1 MEAQHKMKNRFR
13 LFDRLEA
20 TAFGKLNLRSKLT
33 LGNMII
39 TFLAIFIM
47 GIYVYYRNQQANAQL
62 TSQIESTTRNRVEEN
77 LLSTSNE
84 QAALLNSF
92 FTSLSADTAVIGSTV
107 QDILDKKSSLDSGL
121 YWDASTSLF
130 RIEDTGNWDNSN
142 DESASI
148 FLPADVNLT
157 PSLIA
162 KINALKHTELVFP
175 SFLADNPDIVAI
187 YFGGA
192 LKETIY
198 YPNVDLSS
206 ILPPDFDITSRVWY
220 IDASPQNNPE
230 NKVVWSTPYQ
240 DAALNGLVI
249 TTSVPVFDSFNRFQ
263 GVAAMD
269 VQLTQITNVV
279 ANFQVGETGYA
290 FLVDNN
296 NRLIALPQ
304 QGYADFGITKET
316 VKLGEIID
324 TTSLPNASYD
334 LFILLNQI
342 NQIGDTKQGIFNFTF
357 SLTNPDGS
365 VIESERFVV
374 YQQIPEVD
382 YKLVI
387 IVPTAELLSETAT
400 LSEQLAR
407 ETRNTVA
414 VSFLLIIGI
423 FALATLATFA
433 IGNAL
438 TNPLQSLTKVA
449 NEIIAGNFDA
459 KAEVQT
465 QDEIGTLSTTINS
478 MAENIKG
485 LVQSLEQRVEER
497 TSALQESLQ
506 KGERRSKQFEAIT
519 KVTQAINSAQNLQE
533 LLPQIS
539 KVISEQ
545 FDFYHVGI
553 FLTDAA
559 HQYAVLG
566 AANSEG
572 GKRMLKRG
580 HQLRIGEQ
588 GIVGYV
594 TGTGRPRTAKDV
606 GSDAV
611 YFNNPDLPETRSEMA
626 LPLKI
631 TGQIIGA
638 LDVQSKQQNA
648 FTEEDVEVLSTLA
661 DQVSIA
667 IENARLYEQTQK
679 SLAEAEAVSRQYF
692 SETWKTLSQETKV
705 SGYRYTASGTTAID
719 STESPEITSAD
730 RKSVTVPV
738 IIRGKT
744 IGELS
749 VIVPRQEHIK
759 ADQMDLIHAVA
770 DRVAIFA
777 ENARLFDET
786 ARRAEREHV
795 VSDITAKIRSTN
807 DPQEMLQT
815 AIQELRKALNVSR
828 IDIVPQNVNASD
840 K

>member
-20 TAFGKLNLRSKLT
+20 TAFGRLNLRSKLT
-33 LGNMII
+33 LGNMVI

-62 TSQIESTTRNRVEEN
+62 TSQIESNTRNRVEEN

-92 FTSLSADTAVIGSTV
+92 FTSLSSDTAVIGSTV
-107 QDILDKKSSLDSGL
+107 QDILDKKSSLDSGM
-121 YWDASTSLF
+121 YWDASTALSRL
-130 RIEDTGNWDNSN
+130 DSGNWDNSN

-148 FLPADVNLT
+148 FLPADVELT
-157 PSLIA
+157 APLIA
-162 KINALKHTELVFP
+162 KLNTLKHTELVFP

-187 YFGGA
+187 YFGGTS
-192 LKETIY
+192 KETIY

-206 ILPPDFDITSRVWY
+206 ILPPDFDITGRVWY
-220 IDASPQNNPE
+220 VDASPNNNPE

-279 ANFQVGETGYA
+279 ANIQVGETGYA

-296 NRLIALPQ
+296 NRLIALPE
-304 QGYADFGITKET
+304 QGYADFGVTTET
-316 VKLGEIID
+316 VKFGEIID
-324 TTSLPNASYD
+324 LTTMPNASD
-334 LFILLNQI
+334 DIFTVLNQVT
-342 NQIGDTKQGIFNFTF
+342 QITSTEQGIFTY
-357 SLTNPDGS
+357 S
-365 VIESERFVV
+365 VGGTERYVV
-374 YQQIPEVD
+374 FQQIPEVD

-387 IVPTAELLSETAT
+387 IVPSAELLAETT
-400 LSEQLAR
+400 TVSEQLAR

-414 VSFLLIIGI
+414 LSLFLIAGI
-423 FALATLATFA
+423 FALATLASLA
-433 IGNAL
+433 IGNRL
-438 TNPLQSLTKVA
+438 TNPLQSLTQVA

-478 MAENIKG
+478 MTENIKG
-485 LVQSLEQRVEER
+485 LVQSLEQRVNER

-519 KVTQAINSAQNLQE
+519 KVTQAINATQNLQE

-553 FLTDAA
+553 FITDAA
-559 HQYAVLG
+559 NQYAVLG
-566 AANSEG
+566 AANSDG
-572 GKRMLKRG
+572 GKRLLRRG

-594 TGTGRPRTAKDV
+594 TGTGKPRTAKDV

-626 LPLKI
+626 LPLRI
-631 TGQIIGA
+631 AGQIIGA

-692 SETWKTLSQETKV
+692 SETWKTLAQENKIN
-705 SGYRYTASGTTAID
+705 GYRYTASGTTPID
-719 STESPEITSAD
+719 INEALEITSSD

-759 ADQMDLIHAVA
+759 SDQMDLIHAVA

-786 ARRAEREHV
+786 SRRAEREHV

-815 AIQELRKALNVSR
+815 AIRELRKALNVSR
-828 IDIVPQNVNASD
+828 IDIVPQKVNASD

>member
-1 MEAQHKMKNRFR
+1 MKNRFR

-33 LGNMII
+33 LGNMLI

-62 TSQIESTTRNRVEEN
+62 TSQLETNTRNRVEEN

-92 FTSLSADTAVIGSTV
+92 FTSLSSDTAVIGSTV
-107 QDILDKKSSLDSGL
+107 KEILGKRRSLDNGM
-121 YWDASTSLF
+121 YWDASTSLS
-130 RIEDTGNWDNSN
+130 RLESGNWDNSN

-148 FLPADVNLT
+148 FLPADVELT
-157 PSLIA
+157 APLIA
-162 KINALKHTELVFP
+162 KLNTLKHTELVFP

-187 YFGGA
+187 YFGGVS
-192 LKETIY
+192 KETIY

-206 ILPPDFDITSRVWY
+206 LLPPDFDITGRVWY
-220 IDASPQNNPE
+220 VDASPENNPE

-249 TTSVPVFDSFNRFQ
+249 TTSVPVFDSFDRFQ

-279 ANFQVGETGYA
+279 ANIQVGETGYA

-296 NRLIALPQ
+296 NRLIALPE
-304 QGYADFGITKET
+304 QGYADFGITDET
-316 VKLGEIID
+316 VQFGEIID
-324 TTSLPNASYD
+324 LTTMPNASD
-334 LFILLNQI
+334 ELFNVLSQI
-342 NQIGDTKQGIFNFTF
+342 NQIAPTEQGIFTYTVGGN
-357 SLTNPDGS
+357 
-365 VIESERFVV
+365 ERFIAF
-374 YQQIPEVD
+374 QRIPEVD

-387 IVPTAELLSETAT
+387 IVPSAELLSETT
-400 LSEQLAR
+400 TVNEQLNR

-414 VSFLLIIGI
+414 FSLLLIAGI
-423 FALATLATFA
+423 FALATLASLA
-433 IGNAL
+433 IGNRL
-438 TNPLQSLTKVA
+438 TTPLQSLTKVA

-478 MAENIKG
+478 MTENIKG
-485 LVQSLEQRVEER
+485 LVQSLEQRVDER
-497 TSALQESLQ
+497 TAALQESLQ
-506 KGERRSKQFEAIT
+506 KGEKRSKQFEAIT
-519 KVTQAINSAQNLQE
+519 KVTQAINTAQNLQE

-559 HQYAVLG
+559 NQYAVLG
-566 AANSEG
+566 AANSDG

-667 IENARLYEQTQK
+667 IQNARLYEQTQK

-705 SGYRYTASGTTAID
+705 SGYRYTASGTTTID
-719 STESPEITSAD
+719 INESLEITSAD

-744 IGELS
+744 IGELT
-749 VIVPRQEHIK
+749 VMVPRQEHIK

-828 IDIVPQNVNASD
+828 IDIVPQKVNASD

>member
-1 MEAQHKMKNRFR
+1 MEAQLKMKTRFR
-13 LFDRLEA
+13 FLDRLEN

-33 LGNMII
+33 LGNMLI

-47 GIYVYYRNQQANAQL
+47 GIYVYIRNQQANAQL
-62 TSQIESTTRNRVEEN
+62 TSQLEANIRNRVEEN

-84 QAALLNSF
+84 QAALLNTF
-92 FTSLSADTAVIGSTV
+92 FTTLSSDTAVIGSTV
-107 QDILDKKSSLDSGL
+107 KDIINKKNSLDSGM
-121 YWDASTSLF
+121 YWDATTALSRLES
-130 RIEDTGNWDNSN
+130 GNWDNSN

-148 FLPADVNLT
+148 FLPAEVELT
-157 PSLIA
+157 EPLIA
-162 KINALKHTELVFP
+162 KLNTLKHTELVFP

-187 YFGGA
+187 YFGGTS
-192 LKETIY
+192 KETIY

-206 ILPPDFDITSRVWY
+206 ILPPDFDITGRVWY
-220 IDASPQNNPE
+220 VDASPANNPE
-230 NKVVWSTPYQ
+230 SKVVWSTPYQ

-249 TTSVPVFDSFNRFQ
+249 TTSVPVFDNFNRFQ

-279 ANFQVGETGYA
+279 ANIQVGETGYA

-296 NRLIALPQ
+296 NRLIALPKQ
-304 QGYADFGITKET
+304 AYADFGITDD
-316 VKLGEIID
+316 VVQLGEIID
-324 TTSLPNASYD
+324 LTTMPNVSDD
-334 LFILLNQI
+334 LFAVLNQVNSI
-342 NQIGDTKQGIFNFTF
+342 APTEQGIFTYIVGG
-357 SLTNPDGS
+357 T
-365 VIESERFVV
+365 ERYIAF
-374 YQQIPEVD
+374 QQIPEVN

-387 IVPTAELLSETAT
+387 IVPSAELLTETT
-400 LSEQLAR
+400 TVSEQLSR

-414 VSFLLIIGI
+414 LSLFLIAGI
-423 FALATLATFA
+423 FALATLASLA
-433 IGNAL
+433 IGNRL
-438 TNPLQSLTKVA
+438 TIPLQSLTKVA

-478 MAENIKG
+478 MTENIKG
-485 LVQSLEQRVEER
+485 MVQSLEQRVDER

-506 KGERRSKQFEAIT
+506 RGERRSKQFEAIT
-519 KVTQAINSAQNLQE
+519 KVTQAINTAQNLQE

-539 KVISEQ
+539 NVISEQ
-545 FDFYHVGI
+545 FGFYHVGI
-553 FLTDAA
+553 FLNDAA
-559 HQYAVLG
+559 NQYAVLG

-572 GKRMLKRG
+572 GKRMLRRG

-594 TGTGRPRTAKDV
+594 TGTGRPRTAIDV

-611 YFNNPDLPETRSEMA
+611 YFNNPDLPETRSEIA

-631 TGQIIGA
+631 SGQIIGA

-648 FTEEDVEVLSTLA
+648 FTEDDVEVLSTLA
-661 DQVSIA
+661 NQVSIA

-692 SETWKTLSQETKV
+692 SETWKTLAQENKI
-705 SGYRYTASGTTAID
+705 SGYRYNASGTTPID
-719 STESPEITSAD
+719 INESLEATSTD

-744 IGELS
+744 IGELT
-749 VIVPRQEHIK
+749 VMVPRQEHIK

>member
-1 MEAQHKMKNRFR
+1 MKNRFR
-13 LFDRLEA
+13 LFDRLES
-20 TAFGKLNLRSKLT
+20 TAFGRLNLRSKLT
-33 LGNMII
+33 LGNMLI

-47 GIYVYYRNQQANAQL
+47 GIYVYIRNQQANAQL
-62 TSQIESTTRNRVEEN
+62 TSQIESNTRNRVEEN
-77 LLSTSNE
+77 LLSTSDE
-84 QAALLNSF
+84 QAALVNSF
-92 FTSLSADTAVIGSTV
+92 FTSLSSDTAVIGSTV
-107 QDILDKKSSLDSGL
+107 KDILGKRRSLDNGM
-121 YWDASTSLF
+121 YWDATTALSRLES
-130 RIEDTGNWDNSN
+130 GNWDNPN

-148 FLPADVNLT
+148 FLPADVELT
-157 PSLIA
+157 QTLIT
-162 KINALKHTELVFP
+162 KLNTLKYTELIFP

-192 LKETIY
+192 TKETIY
-198 YPNVDLSS
+198 YPNVDLASL
-206 ILPPDFDITSRVWY
+206 LPPDFDITGRVWY
-220 IDASPQNNPE
+220 VDASPENNPE

-279 ANFQVGETGYA
+279 SNIQVGETGYA

-304 QGYADFGITKET
+304 QGYADFGITGET
-316 VKLGEIID
+316 VQLGEIID
-324 TTSLPNASYD
+324 TTTMPNASD
-334 LFILLNQI
+334 ELFNVLNQI
-342 NQIGDTKQGIFNFTF
+342 NQIAPTEQGIFTYTVGGN
-357 SLTNPDGS
+357 
-365 VIESERFVV
+365 ERYVAF
-374 YQQIPEVD
+374 QRIPEVD

-387 IVPTAELLSETAT
+387 IVPSAELLSETT
-400 LSEQLAR
+400 TVSEQLAR

-414 VSFLLIIGI
+414 ISLFLIAGI
-423 FALATLATFA
+423 FALATLASLA
-433 IGNAL
+433 IGNRL
-438 TNPLQSLTKVA
+438 TTPLQSLTKVA

-465 QDEIGTLSTTINS
+465 QDEIGTLSTTLNS
-478 MAENIKG
+478 MTENIKG
-485 LVQSLEQRVEER
+485 LVQSLEQRVNER
-497 TSALQESLQ
+497 TSALQEALQ

-533 LLPQIS
+533 ILPQIS

-545 FDFYHVGI
+545 FGFYHVGI

-566 AANSEG
+566 AANSDG

-594 TGTGRPRTAKDV
+594 TGTGKPRTAKDV

-626 LPLKI
+626 LPLRI
-631 TGQIIGA
+631 SGQIIGA

-679 SLAEAEAVSRQYF
+679 SLSEAEAVSRQYF
-692 SETWKTLSQETKV
+692 SDTWKTLAQENKI
-705 SGYRYTASGTTAID
+705 SGYRYTASGTNPISIEET
-719 STESPEITSAD
+719 PEITSAD

-828 IDIVPQNVNASD
+828 IDIVPQNINVSD

>member
-1 MEAQHKMKNRFR
+1 MKTRFG
-13 LFDRLEA
+13 LFDRLEN

-33 LGNMII
+33 LGNMVI

-62 TSQIESTTRNRVEEN
+62 TSQLETNTRNRVEEN
-77 LLSTSNE
+77 LLSTSKE
-84 QAALLNSF
+84 QAALLDSF
-92 FTSLSADTAVIGSTV
+92 FTSLSSDTAVIGSTV
-107 QDILDKKSSLDSGL
+107 KEIFEQRSGL
-121 YWDASTSLF
+121 DDGMYWDASTALSRL
-130 RIEDTGNWDNSN
+130 ETGSWDNSN

-148 FLPADVNLT
+148 FLPAASELT
-157 PSLIA
+157 QPLVSKL
-162 KINALKHTELVFP
+162 NTLKYTELVFP

-187 YFGGA
+187 YFGGT

-198 YPNVDLSS
+198 YPNIDLSN
-206 ILPPDFDITSRVWY
+206 IVPPDFDITGRVWY
-220 IDASPQNNPE
+220 VDASPQNNPD

-249 TTSVPVFDSFNRFQ
+249 TTSVPVFDNFKRFQ

-279 ANFQVGETGYA
+279 ANIQVGETGYA
-290 FLVDNN
+290 FLIDTD

-304 QGYADFGITKET
+304 RGYTDFGVTEET
-316 VKLGEIID
+316 VKFGEIID
-324 TTSLPNASYD
+324 IDSLPNTSND
-334 LFILLNQI
+334 LFLLLNQI
-342 NQIGDTKQGIFNFTF
+342 SKSEDTQHSIFNFTF
-357 SLTNPDGS
+357 HTTNPDGS
-365 VIESERFVV
+365 ITESDRFVV
-374 YQQIPEVD
+374 YQHIPRVD

-387 IVPTAELLSETAT
+387 IVPSTELLSETTT
-400 LSEQLAR
+400 LSEQLSS

-414 VSFLLIIGI
+414 LSLFLIAGI
-423 FALATLATFA
+423 FAIATLASLA
-433 IGNAL
+433 IGNRL
-438 TNPLQSLTKVA
+438 TNPLQSLTQVA
-449 NEIIAGNFDA
+449 NEITAGNFDA
-459 KAEVQT
+459 KADVQT

-478 MAENIKG
+478 MASNIKG
-485 LVQSLEQRVEER
+485 LVQSLEQRVDER
-497 TSALQESLQ
+497 TAELQESLQ

-519 KVTQAINSAQNLQE
+519 KVAQAINTAQNLQE

-545 FDFYHVGI
+545 FGFYHVGI

-559 HQYAVLG
+559 NQYAVLG
-566 AANSEG
+566 AANSDG

-594 TGTGRPRTAKDV
+594 TGTGKPRTAKDV

-626 LPLKI
+626 LPLK
-631 TGQIIGA
+631 TAGEIIGA
-638 LDVQSKQQNA
+638 LDVQSRQQNA

-661 DQVSIA
+661 DQVSLA
-667 IENARLYEQTQK
+667 IQNARLYEQTQK

-692 SETWKTLSQETKV
+692 SETWKTLSQESKIG
-705 SGYRYTASGTTAID
+705 GYRYTASGT
-719 STESPEITSAD
+719 SPIPLDERPETFSAD
-730 RKSVTVPV
+730 RKSISVPV

-786 ARRAEREHV
+786 SRRAEREHV

>member
-1 MEAQHKMKNRFR
+1 MKNRFR
-13 LFDRLEA
+13 LFDRLEN

-33 LGNMII
+33 LGNMLI

-47 GIYVYYRNQQANAQL
+47 GIYVYFRNQQANAQL
-62 TSQIESTTRNRVEEN
+62 ASQLELNTRNRVEEN

-92 FTSLSADTAVIGSTV
+92 FTALSSDTAVIGSTV
-107 QDILDKKSSLDSGL
+107 KDILGKKSSLDNGL
-121 YWDASTSLF
+121 YWDASTELSRL
-130 RIEDTGNWDNSN
+130 ESGNWDNAN

-148 FLPADVNLT
+148 FLPADVELT
-157 PSLIA
+157 QPLID
-162 KINALKHTELVFP
+162 KLNTLKHTELVFP

-192 LKETIY
+192 SKETIY

-206 ILPPDFDITSRVWY
+206 LLPPDFDITGRVWY
-220 IDASPQNNPE
+220 VDASPTNNPE

-249 TTSVPVFDSFNRFQ
+249 TTSVPVFDNFNRFQ

-279 ANFQVGETGYA
+279 GNIQVGETGYA
-290 FLVDNN
+290 FLVDNS
-296 NRLIALPQ
+296 NRLIALPE
-304 QGYADFGITKET
+304 QGYTDFGITGET
-316 VKLGEIID
+316 IQLGEIID
-324 TTSLPNASYD
+324 LSTMPNASED
-334 LFILLNQI
+334 LFNVLNQVNSI
-342 NQIGDTKQGIFNFTF
+342 DPTEQGIFTQ
-357 SLTNPDGS
+357 LVGGT
-365 VIESERFVV
+365 ERYIAF
-374 YQQIPEVD
+374 QQIPEVS

-387 IVPTAELLSETAT
+387 IVPSAELLTETAT
-400 LSEQLAR
+400 VRAQLAN

-414 VSFLLIIGI
+414 LSLFLIAGI
-423 FALATLATFA
+423 FALATLASLA
-433 IGNAL
+433 IGNRL
-438 TNPLQSLTKVA
+438 TNPLQALTKVA
-449 NEIIAGNFDA
+449 NEITAGNFDA
-459 KAEVQT
+459 KAEVET

-478 MAENIKG
+478 MTENIKG

-497 TSALQESLQ
+497 TAALQESLQ

-519 KVTQAINSAQNLQE
+519 KVTQAINTAQNLQE

-539 KVISEQ
+539 NVISDQ
-545 FDFYHVGI
+545 FGFYHVGI
-553 FLTDAA
+553 FLNDAA
-559 HQYAVLG
+559 NQYAVLG
-566 AANSEG
+566 AANSDG

-594 TGTGRPRTAKDV
+594 TGTGKPRTAKDV

-631 TGQIIGA
+631 SGQIIGA

-648 FTEEDVEVLSTLA
+648 FTEDDVEVLSTLA
-661 DQVSIA
+661 NQVSIA

-692 SETWKTLSQETKV
+692 SETWKTLAQENKI
-705 SGYRYTASGTTAID
+705 SGYRYTASGTTPID
-719 STESPEITSAD
+719 INESLEITSTD

-744 IGELS
+744 IGELT
-749 VIVPRQEHIK
+749 VMVPRQEYIK

-786 ARRAEREHV
+786 SRRAEREHV

-828 IDIVPQNVNASD
+828 IDIVPQKVNASD